1 MKLTELISILFNPE
15 KLEKLISVLG
25 LDTESEALLVYMEED
40 LYITADIRIFEVEET
55 EDELLFEKD
64 GIKYIQLFPI
74 EHIQNLIEFDLNMKN
89 KGFSETQI
97 AERLLEYRKNDA

>member
-1 MKLTELISILFNPE
+1 MKLTELIGILFNPE
-15 KLEKLISVLG
+15 KLENLISVLG
-25 LDTESEALLVYMEED
+25 LDTQSETLLVYMKED
-40 LYITADIRIFEVEET
+40 LYMTADIRIFEVEET

-64 GIKYIQLFPI
+64 GSKYIQLFPI

-97 AERLLEYRKNDA
+97 AERLLEYRKHDA